1 MSINLPVFGDDIFDG
16 WVVSL
21 FPSVVVVVRT
31 TGAVSEKNQTIK
43 SNTNHTTPSEKFK
56 YLIENRRNRGT
67 IDHDNEG
74 LCISVRSINV
84 TSHDN
89 EGLCMSVRSINVTSH
104 GNEGLSTLHC
114 HGLLHWYS

>member
-21 FPSVVVVVRT
+21 FPSVVVVVLT
-31 TGAVSEKNQTIK
+31 TGAVSEKNRTIK

-67 IDHDNEG
+67 IDTQSFMFMACYIDTPNRHTQPFIFMACYMYFN
-74 LCISVRSINV
+74 
-84 TSHDN
+84 
-89 EGLCMSVRSINVTSH
+89 
-104 GNEGLSTLHC
+104 
-114 HGLLHWYS
+114 